1 MLTTEQ
7 EKTGLDLPKN
17 YMKIDTDSS
26 TGTIPPPPTDSAPR
40 SSVSSHQ
47 PLETAKMNID
57 EKKGEIDT
65 TSSSTSS
72 IQYMTQKE
80 IDEAGFEPQTPE
92 DTPPMTEFEPKTPED
107 TPPKSV
113 TNKETQQQTSLE
125 SSLQEVPVQNMDGID
140 EEKQEDVVDE
150 EKEKQLELL
159 KQTYLDITKKKM
171 SRQKNIFCPVID
183 TEKVVLPVNQLDKNY
198 QVRLKSLLKKKLEE
212 KCNKHG
218 FIKEGSVNVISISST
233 NVYGKSAEFYVTY
246 QALSCNPV
254 EGMIVEA
261 SVLNITKAGIRAEL
275 INFDKSPLVI
285 FIARDHHNNSNY
297 FNNLKE
303 GDTINVTIIGVQYEL
318 HDKFISVIGELHRM

>member
-1 MLTTEQ
+1 MLETDQ
-7 EKTGLDLPKN
+7 EKTNINPEKT

-26 TGTIPPPPTDSAPR
+26 TGTTPPPPTEPYPESDTSK
-40 SSVSSHQ
+40 HN
-47 PLETAKMNID
+47 PLETAKMNM
-57 EKKGEIDT
+57 KKVQGD
-65 TSSSTSS
+65 
-72 IQYMTQKE
+72 
-80 IDEAGFEPQTPE
+80 
-92 DTPPMTEFEPKTPED
+92 
-107 TPPKSV
+107 
-113 TNKETQQQTSLE
+113 SLE
-125 SSLQEVPVQNMDGID
+125 SSSSNQYMTPTEMEKTGYQPQTPDTSPMTELKDNEFVPQTPSGTPPEDDILQTDLPGVG
-140 EEKQEDVVDE
+140 EEKQEQPVDE

-198 QVRLKSLLKKKLEE
+198 QIKLKSLLQKKLEG

-218 FIKEGSVNVISISST
+218 FIKEGSVNIISISST

-246 QALSCNPV
+246 QALACNPV

-303 GDTINVTIIGVQYEL
+303 RDTINVTIIGVQYEL